1 MNESYATYTSD
12 GDMNGHMNS
21 TNAPHPGKNRGTGK
35 AKWIVGM
42 AVLSLA
48 SCGMGVGLGA
58 AGSST
63 PAPAPTAAASSSQ
76 APVAPSNS
84 AASPT
89 HAAPAAPAAPAVKDV
104 PYEYQAAL
112 TSAQSYIDMAA
123 FSKKS
128 LRKQL
133 AFEKHPE
140 ASVKYAVENVNADW
154 VAEAKE
160 SLASYQ
166 ALGSLSK
173 SELRGQLEFEGFTA
187 SEVDAAMASMN

>member
-1 MNESYATYTSD
+1 MNESYATYASG

-21 TNAPHPGKNRGTGK
+21 TNAPQPGKKRGQGK

-63 PAPAPTAAASSSQ
+63 PAPAPTAAESSPQ
-76 APVAPSNS
+76 APVAPSN
-84 AASPT
+84 A
-89 HAAPAAPAAPAVKDV
+89 AAPSKSAAPAAPAVKDV

-166 ALGSLSK
+166 QLGSLSK

>member
-1 MNESYATYTSD
+1 MNESDATYTSD

-21 TNAPHPGKNRGTGK
+21 TNAPQPGKKRGQGK

-42 AVLSLA
+42 VVLSLA

-63 PAPAPTAAASSSQ
+63 PAPAPTAAESSPQ
-76 APVAPSNS
+76 APVAPSN
-84 AASPT
+84 A
-89 HAAPAAPAAPAVKDV
+89 AAPSKSAAPAAPAVKDV
-104 PYEYQAAL
+104 PYEDQAAL

-166 ALGSLSK
+166 QLGSLSK
-173 SELRGQLEFEGFTA
+173 SELRAQLEFEGFTA